1 MMRRTAVVLLPAIGL
16 AACSF
21 APPYRVPTTAPL
33 PQTFKESQDW
43 KVAEPRDAA
52 SRGDWWSIFN
62 DPQLDD
68 LETASHKA
76 NQSLKAAFARLQQ
89 ARADTRIAR
98 ADLFP
103 QVNGEASALRGR
115 TSPNSP
121 RFLPGSPTVGNDF
134 DLEADVSYEID
145 LWGRVRNEVASAKA
159 AQQASAADLASL
171 ELSVQAELAADY
183 FSLRSRDRQQILLDK
198 TVEDYEVSVKLQQN
212 LFDGGA
218 IPLSDLAQAQAQ
230 LETARTQA
238 TDNNLIRAQT
248 EHAIAVLIGVNP
260 SAYHLPVNPLAAAS
274 VPPAIDP
281 GLPSSLLER
290 RPDIAEAERRVA
302 SANAQIGVARAAY
315 FPQFSLTGSAGYNS
329 VHSYNW
335 LSAPSRFWSICPEVT
350 LPIFQGGRLVA
361 QSDRAKA
368 AYDEQVANYRNSVLS
383 AYQDVENNLA
393 AQRQLE
399 REEHTQAAAVAATT
413 TALQQAQYRYN
424 AGAVTYLEV
433 SVAETAALQAQL
445 AAVNIQLRRLD
456 ASVLLVKSLGGGWND
471 AELPT
476 ARSTKRSQS
485 NAIAQSV
492 DADNNHSQ

>member
-1 MMRRTAVVLLPAIGL
+1 
-16 AACSF
+16 
-21 APPYRVPTTAPL
+21 
-33 PQTFKESQDW
+33 
-43 KVAEPRDAA
+43 
-52 SRGDWWSIFN
+52 
-62 DPQLDD
+62 
-68 LETASHKA
+68 
-76 NQSLKAAFARLQQ
+76 LQQ

-103 QVNGEASALRGR
+103 QVNAEASALRGR

-121 RFLPGSPTVGNDF
+121 RFLPGYPPVGNDF
-134 DLEADVSYEID
+134 DVEGDVSYEID

-159 AQQASAADLASL
+159 SQQASAADLASV
-171 ELSVQAELAADY
+171 ELSVQAELATDY
-183 FSLRSRDRQQILLDK
+183 FSLRSLDRQQVLLDK
-198 TVEDYEVSVKLQQN
+198 TVEDYAVSLKLEQN

-230 LETARTQA
+230 LETARTQDA
-238 TDNNLIRAQT
+238 DNNLIRAQA

-260 SAYHLPVNPLAAAS
+260 SAYRLPPNPLSAGTA
-274 VPPAIDP
+274 PPAIDP

-329 VHSYNW
+329 IHSYNW
-335 LSAPSRFWSICPEVT
+335 LSAPSRFWSIGPEVT

-361 QSDRAKA
+361 QTDRAKA

-383 AYQDVENNLA
+383 AYQDVEDNLA

-399 REEHTQAAAVAATT
+399 QEELTQAAAVAATT

-456 ASVLLVKSLGGGWND
+456 ASVLLVKSLGGGWKD
-471 AELPT
+471 AERST
-476 ARSTKRSQS
+476 ARAGIEPEGGAST
-485 NAIAQSV
+485 
-492 DADNNHSQ
+492 H